1 MTPAPREQYPHI
13 SARDRAEW
21 RAWLAANHAGAS
33 GVWLVYFKRGSGQPS
48 VSYDEAVEEALCFG
62 WIDSTTRRL
71 DDTRYEQVFTPR
83 KRRSPWSRSN
93 KERVAR
99 LVALGLMAPAGLAA
113 VEAAQRDGTWAM
125 FDGIENLEM
134 PDDLAAALAEH
145 PLAAANF
152 AAFSNA
158 VRQQSLWWI
167 ADAKRPETRQRRIAR
182 VVEAAAQNH
191 NPRADTPRAR
201 R

>member
-1 MTPAPREQYPHI
+1 MTPAPRDQYAHI
-13 SARDRAEW
+13 TPRDRAEW
-21 RAWLAANHAGAS
+21 RAWLTANHAEAP
-33 GVWLVYFKRGSGQPS
+33 GVWLVYYKKGSGLVS

-62 WIDSTTRRL
+62 WIDSAMRRL
-71 DDTRYEQVFTPR
+71 DDARYEQVFTPR
-83 KRRSPWSRSN
+83 KRRSPWSQSN

-99 LVALGLMAPAGLAA
+99 LMAQGLMAPAGLAA
-113 VEAAQRDGTWAM
+113 VEAARRDGAWAM
-125 FDGIENLEM
+125 FDGIENLET
-134 PDDLAAALAEH
+134 PDDVAAALAEH
-145 PLAAANF
+145 PTAAANF

-191 NPRADTPRAR
+191 NPRADAPRER